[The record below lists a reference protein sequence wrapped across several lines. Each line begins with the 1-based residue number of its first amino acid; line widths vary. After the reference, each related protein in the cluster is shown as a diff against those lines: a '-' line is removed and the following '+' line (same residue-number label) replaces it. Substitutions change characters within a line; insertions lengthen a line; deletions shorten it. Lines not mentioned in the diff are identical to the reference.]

1 MQKRRVVIRGA
12 FIGCAHEYFLDG
24 RLKAEEISVR
34 MMTAATMTIGRLAKQ
49 FGLSRSTLL
58 YYDSIGLLQPSWRSR
73 ANYRRYTQEDC
84 NRLQLIC
91 MYRQVGLSTASIREI
106 LESPQ
111 SGVRDILEKRLLALG
126 KEIGSLREQQHV
138 IIRMLGDR
146 SLRERIPFMDKEGW
160 VALLRAAGLD
170 DEGMMKWHK
179 EFEKLSP
186 LLHQEFLEGLGI
198 HGEEIEVIRQW
209 SGT

>member
-1 MQKRRVVIRGA
+1 
-12 FIGCAHEYFLDG
+12 
-24 RLKAEEISVR
+24 
-34 MMTAATMTIGRLAKQ
+34 
-49 FGLSRSTLL
+49 
-58 YYDSIGLLQPSWRSR
+58 
-73 ANYRRYTQEDC
+73 
-84 NRLQLIC
+84 
-91 MYRQVGLSTASIREI
+91 MYRQVGLSMASIREI
-106 LESPQ
+106 LKSPQ

-160 VALLRAAGLD
+160 IALLRAVGLD
-170 DEGMMKWHK
+170 DEGMVKWHQ

-198 HGEEIEVIRQW
+198 TGEEIERIRQW
-209 SGT
+209 SRT

>member
-1 MQKRRVVIRGA
+1 MAVVIQGV
-12 FIGCAHEYFLDG
+12 FIGYAHEYFLGD
-24 RLKAEEISVR
+24 RLDAEEISV
-34 MMTAATMTIGRLAKQ
+34 ATMTSAPMTIGQLAKQ

-91 MYRQVGLSTASIREI
+91 MYRQVGLSMASIREI
-106 LESPQ
+106 LKSPQ

-146 SLRERIPFMDKEGW
+146 SLRERIPFMDREGW
-160 VALLRAAGLD
+160 IALLRAVGLD
-170 DEGMMKWHK
+170 DEGMAKWHQ

-198 HGEEIEVIRQW
+198 SREETELIRQW
-209 SGT
+209 SRS